1 MKTMAYALDSLP
13 LNTLIGPVSRAT
25 EVLVRLDER
34 VARSPVRDGFVERQ
48 HFADAASAL
57 WLEGELVHL
66 EDLVLH
72 DAHMDIRTPTHELT
86 RAHAVLRT
94 RRRIFAQKPD
104 WALSRDGFLALTGRG
119 EAMTALGQK
128 NREGEGTETTA
139 VEADVQGDAED
150 DRLAEEFAEI
160 DAVLARS
167 SKILSGADVPA
178 RKEETSRHDR
188 PDPQNGLIY
197 DLDWNEEER
206 LAEWQDVISRT
217 RNLPVVLRA
226 AILLE
231 AWSDIEVLQH
241 AAWLGPLLVA
251 ALLRQEGL
259 AANHLASLHLGAKNI
274 PRERR
279 RARNRSDRLLALLDA
294 IHEAALAGLK
304 EHDRLVLAKSLME
317 RKLRDRRASSKLA
330 DVIELVL
337 SRPLVS
343 AAMIQDRLKVTKQG
357 ALNLVGELGLR
368 EMTGRGRFRAWGIV

>member
-1 MKTMAYALDSLP
+1 MKTMAYTLDKLP
-13 LNTLIGPVSRAT
+13 LETLIGPVARAT
-25 EVLVRLDER
+25 EILVRLDER

-48 HFADAASAL
+48 HFVDAASAL

-119 EAMTALGQK
+119 GAMPAAGQK
-128 NREGEGTETTA
+128 SRDAEGAGA
-139 VEADVQGDAED
+139 SSFEADDRDDAEAN
-150 DRLAEEFAEI
+150 RLAEEFAEI

-167 SKILSGADVPA
+167 SKILSGADVRVKAA
-178 RKEETSRHDR
+178 RPDDR
-188 PDPQNGLIY
+188 PEPQNGLIY

-206 LAEWQDVISRT
+206 LAEWQVVLAGT
-217 RNLPVVLRA
+217 RDLPVVLRA

-241 AAWLGPLLVA
+241 AAWLGPLFVA
-251 ALLRQEGL
+251 SLLRQEGL
-259 AANHLASLHLGAKNI
+259 AAHHLACIHLGAKNI

-279 RARNRSDRLLALLDA
+279 RARNRGDRLLALLDA
-294 IHEAALAGLK
+294 IHDAAVAGLK
-304 EHDRLVLAKSLME
+304 EHDRLVLAKSQME
-317 RKLRDRRASSKLA
+317 RRLRERRASSKLP
-330 DVIELVL
+330 DLVELVL

-343 AAMIQDRLKVTKQG
+343 TGMIQERLKVTKQG
-357 ALNLVGELGLR
+357 ALNLIGELGLR
-368 EMTGRGRFRAWGIV
+368 EMTGRGRFRAWGVI